1 MFTVSR
7 IAIETSKEMDNAKK
21 VYDYILNKF
30 FSSYLFLKTNE
41 EYKKNKE
48 LPNIQRPFINNLRK
62 FYKVT

>member
-30 FSSYLFLKTNE
+30 FSNYLFLKTNE
-41 EYKKNKE
+41 
-48 LPNIQRPFINNLRK
+48 
-62 FYKVT
+62 